1 MITNLRMDLFEELIS
16 TAPAPTFSTL
26 SSVYWRT
33 DTSGAQWHSQVA
45 ECKLTNNLQQKV
57 GSLNS
62 HEPKV
67 LLAAEEMRRCKGKKA
82 TMPEWHRRTKLQTSG
97 QRGGAGRGVAGRGA
111 GHRHNT
117 QYKHVFSCHS
127 PATLFLSLKS
137 KCTKSKMLLTPIAK
151 AQSIKHL

>member
-1 MITNLRMDLFEELIS
+1 MKAVVPAFNQEKALVGAISVITNLRMDLFEALIS

-97 QRGGAGRGVAGRGA
+97 QRGWWGGAWRAGGRGTGTIP
-111 GHRHNT
+111 NT
-117 QYKHVFSCHS
+117 NTCSLVTLLQRFSY
-127 PATLFLSLKS
+127 P
-137 KCTKSKMLLTPIAK
+137 
-151 AQSIKHL
+151 

>member
-1 MITNLRMDLFEELIS
+1 MNLRMDLFEALIS

-97 QRGGAGRGVAGRGA
+97 QRGWWEGGGAPA
-111 GHRHNT
+111 
-117 QYKHVFSCHS
+117 QYPIQTRV
-127 PATLFLSLKS
+127 LLSLSCNAFLILEK
-137 KCTKSKMLLTPIAK
+137 
-151 AQSIKHL
+151 